1 MQARYRARQGEKKR
15 DKRLAAGVAAGQLM
29 LADCEAQA
37 KLAQAIADYH
47 NSQITDEEQA
57 RHAAEH
63 AAELARDRAGCE
75 EARRREEQTL
85 ALFGEAPC
93 RWRWWLNGFK
103 HGTTS
108 R

>member
-1 MQARYRARQGEKKR
+1 M
-15 DKRLAAGVAAGQLM
+15 
-29 LADCEAQA
+29 
-37 KLAQAIADYH
+37 IADYH

-57 RHAAEH
+57 RQAAEH
-63 AAELARDRAGCE
+63 AAELARDRAERE

>member
-1 MQARYRARQGEKKR
+1 M
-15 DKRLAAGVAAGQLM
+15 
-29 LADCEAQA
+29 
-37 KLAQAIADYH
+37 IADYH

-63 AAELARDRAGCE
+63 AAELARDRAERE

-93 RWRWWLNGFK
+93 R
-103 HGTTS
+103 
-108 R
+108 

>member
-1 MQARYRARQGEKKR
+1 MEADEASLIRMQARYRVRQGKKKR
-15 DKRLAAGVAAGQLM
+15 DKRLAAGVEAGQLM

-37 KLAQAIADYH
+37 KLAQVIADYH

-63 AAELARDRAGCE
+63 AAELARDRAERE

-93 RWRWWLNGFK
+93 R
-103 HGTTS
+103 
-108 R
+108 